1 VTIDY
6 SRTDSSAAPAPVG
19 RSPQSKVRAAAGF
32 LPKIVDKLTL
42 KIIHTLTMPLRSQ
55 SAQGY
60 L

>member
-1 VTIDY
+1 
-6 SRTDSSAAPAPVG
+6 VG